1 MSSSSEVVFYGL
13 WIAHPVL
20 QAGVSAVMWWRKQHR
35 TFPIFFSYILSQICI
50 FAILF
55 PIQSYASYRLFFYSY
70 WLCSA
75 ASLTL
80 GFAVIH
86 EIFLNIFLP
95 YHTLKDLG
103 TVLFKWAALVLLLVA
118 GVVAAAS
125 PGSADGPLVQA
136 VLTVQRCVRVIQC
149 GLVLFL
155 LVFSRYLMVSW
166 RQQSFGIAMGFGSF
180 ASVEMIIVA
189 LSAGGYISVST
200 RTEHAVS
207 TWNMVA
213 YNIAIL
219 VWLGYALGKSVAREP
234 SVRVLASQRWEQSLS
249 ELQRPVPAESLIPM
263 FEGIVDRALSRR
275 PEPEELVSEPPKRTT
290 SHATSPSVELRRTSF
305 PVPRTRSQES

>member
-1 MSSSSEVVFYGL
+1 MSYSSPVVFYGL

-20 QAGVSAVMWWRKQHR
+20 QAGVSAVMCWRKQHR
-35 TFPIFFSYILSQICI
+35 TFPIFFSYVISQILI
-50 FAILF
+50 FCILF
-55 PIQSYASYRLFFYSY
+55 PVQTHGSYRLFFYSY
-70 WLCSA
+70 WVSSVL
-75 ASLTL
+75 SLTL

-86 EIFLNIFLP
+86 EIFLNIFRP

-125 PGSADGPLVQA
+125 PGSAEGPLVQA

-155 LVFSRYLMVSW
+155 LVFSRYLAVSW
-166 RQQSFGIAMGFGSF
+166 RQQSFGITMGFGSF
-180 ASVEMIIVA
+180 AAAELIVVA
-189 LSAGGYISVST
+189 LNASGYMPERAISA
-200 RTEHAVS
+200 
-207 TWNMVA
+207 WNMIA
-213 YNIAIL
+213 YNAAIL
-219 VWLGYALGKSVAREP
+219 VWLGYSLGKSVAREP
-234 SVRVLASQRWEQSLS
+234 SVRVLASHRWDRGLS
-249 ELQRPVPAESLIPM
+249 DLQHPVPAESLIPM

-275 PEPEELVSEPPKRTT
+275 EPEEFVSEASKRTT
-290 SHATSPSVELRRTSF
+290 SHAASPAVDLRRAPF